1 VKVLKVK
8 SCLAMGR
15 GRGYANTTDVNTGLR
30 YMHGHERE
38 AEGVCEHNGCKGLSY
53 IHGHE
58 GGGGVRGTE
67 YNLWLSYKAM

>member
-15 GRGYANTTDVNTGLR
+15 GRGYANRYTGLR
-30 YMHGHERE
+30 YIHGHERE
-38 AEGVCEHNGCKGLSY
+38 AEGVCVHNGCKGLSY
-53 IHGHE
+53 LHGHE
-58 GGGGVRGTE
+58 GGGGGVRGME